1 MLCNVTV
8 QTSKQIL
15 EVLKATA
22 DNSDLILQR
31 DSHMTKNMIFFLM
44 HVDLFKECTTCSL
57 KGIATNFKEPSAIS
71 FDCKA
76 IGSENKEP
84 EGVQMPRNTDEN
96 S

>member
-15 EVLKATA
+15 AVLKATA

-71 FDCKA
+71 SDCKA
-76 IGSENKEP
+76 IGSDNKEP
-84 EGVQMPRNTDEN
+84 EGVQMPRNTGEN